1 MNAKPRIL
9 YLCGD
14 TSLIGGIEKYNRD
27 FLSALESTG
36 ASVRSVQRKR
46 GGLRSKIIFL
56 FRSLVS
62 ILTFKPGYIVCAH
75 LNFSPIAVW
84 ANRLGRIPYSV
95 SLYGIEAINI
105 SKPIHRIAVGMAKKV
120 IVISQYTKALVA
132 RQFAFGDDKYFMLSS
147 SVNESENLL
156 IEDVGALKEKYG
168 FGDAAVVL
176 TLSRLSTGEEK
187 GQHRVLKAFAEVLKE
202 FPTAIYVMAGPGTD
216 RRVEEILEGEPELA
230 ASVVRLGAVTD
241 AQRGELYNLC
251 DVFVLPSKNEG
262 FGIVF
267 IEALACGAPVI
278 ASDGFGCREGLLN
291 GQLGSVVDPDDVP
304 QLASEISGVL
314 RRAPM
319 RDVVE
324 RRRTRSAS
332 LAVYGY
338 RAWCE
343 KVAKLVEE
351 IAAR

>member
-1 MNAKPRIL
+1 MNAKTRIL

-14 TSLIGGIEKYNRD
+14 ISLIGGIEKYNRD
-27 FLSALESTG
+27 FLSALELAG
-36 ASVRSVQRKR
+36 ASVHAVERKR

-56 FRSLVS
+56 FRAVLS
-62 ILTFKPGYIVCAH
+62 ILTFKPSHVVCAH

-105 SKPIHRIAVGMAKKV
+105 SKPIHRIAVSMAQRV
-120 IVISQYTKALVA
+120 IVISQYTKILVA
-132 RQFAFGDDKYFMLSS
+132 RQFAFVDDKYFMLPS

-156 IEDVGALKEKYG
+156 VEDAGALKEKYC
-168 FGDAAVVL
+168 FGNAPVVL

-202 FPTAIYVMAGPGTD
+202 FPAAIYVMAGPGTD
-216 RRVEEILEGEPELA
+216 RRVEDILEGQPELA
-230 ASVVRLGAVTD
+230 AHVVKLGPVSNM
-241 AQRGELYNLC
+241 QRGELYNLC

-278 ASDGFGCREGLLN
+278 ASDGFGCREGLMN
-291 GQLGSVVDPDDVP
+291 GQLGSVVDPDNVQ
-304 QLASEISGVL
+304 QLASEISSAL

-319 RDVVE
+319 RDLTE
-324 RRRTRSAS
+324 RRRIRSAS
-332 LAVYGY
+332 LEVYGY

-343 KVAKLVEE
+343 KVTKLVEE
-351 IAAR
+351 IATR